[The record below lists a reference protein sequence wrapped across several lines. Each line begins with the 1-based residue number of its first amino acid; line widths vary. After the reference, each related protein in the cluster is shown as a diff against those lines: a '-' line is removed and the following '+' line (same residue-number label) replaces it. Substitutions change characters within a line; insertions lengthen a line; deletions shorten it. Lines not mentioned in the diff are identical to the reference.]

1 MIIPEVVLKVPE
13 ELGNYEKMLV
23 DGIEIYADKSRIHEF
38 KRVNFKLDSVLFLKR
53 IIPDGLQVRV
63 LEEEG

>member
-1 MIIPEVVLKVPE
+1 MIIPEVVLKAPG
-13 ELGNYEKMLV
+13 ELENYEKMIM
-23 DGIEIYADKSRIHEF
+23 DNIEVYVDKSKVDEF
-38 KRVNFKLDSVLFLKR
+38 EKVNFKLDSVLFLKR